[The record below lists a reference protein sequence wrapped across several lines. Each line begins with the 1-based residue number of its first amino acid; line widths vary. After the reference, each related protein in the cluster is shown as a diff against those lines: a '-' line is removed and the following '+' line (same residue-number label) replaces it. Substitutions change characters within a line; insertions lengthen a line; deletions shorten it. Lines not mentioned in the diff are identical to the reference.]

1 MKAIRAHAFG
11 REMPLKDA
19 AAAHVAVLEPGAH
32 GKIALVP

>member
-1 MKAIRAHAFG
+1 MLRHMID

-32 GKIALVP
+32 GKTVLVP